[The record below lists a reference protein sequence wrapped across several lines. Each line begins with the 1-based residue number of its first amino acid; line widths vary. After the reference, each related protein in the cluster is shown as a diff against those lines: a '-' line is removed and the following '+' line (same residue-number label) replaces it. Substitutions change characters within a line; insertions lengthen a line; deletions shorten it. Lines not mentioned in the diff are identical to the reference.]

1 MTIWGHIPG
10 HFISKMPVP
19 YCIVEDRLEI
29 RKSGQG
35 TVASEGMDGQEV
47 DGGGKQDHNPALSPR
62 RE

>member
-1 MTIWGHIPG
+1 MGHIPG

-47 DGGGKQDHNPALSPR
+47 DGGENKITTLH
-62 RE
+62 